1 MPTLQPRPNNTIIE
15 PFDLHYKRLSGEY
28 VQAQKMCLFNK
39 IKTLKNAK
47 KHKVYLPA
55 WILTKSAGF
64 IPQVTDIDY
73 FKV

>member
-39 IKTLKNAK
+39 IKT
-47 KHKVYLPA
+47 
-55 WILTKSAGF
+55 
-64 IPQVTDIDY
+64 
-73 FKV
+73 